1 MSYDLMPGILRDF
14 EYLCCSPTHVSYF
27 SLISSFK
34 MSLSVGRYPALRIA
48 SRRYPALRGTA
59 FSRAAFSTTPRW
71 QIRTKEM
78 TEQHFKD
85 LKVNQGRLME
95 DIHHTCKWG
104 TGERWGESVISE
116 RYVL

>member
-1 MSYDLMPGILRDF
+1 
-14 EYLCCSPTHVSYF
+14 
-27 SLISSFK
+27 
-34 MSLSVGRYPALRIA
+34 
-48 SRRYPALRGTA
+48 
-59 FSRAAFSTTPRW
+59 
-71 QIRTKEM
+71 M